1 MRPCPSPRRGGRRS
15 TNMKGAR
22 SMTLP
27 KIDTACLLDF
37 LVRLLNTPSPTGYTE
52 QAIELVEQELAKYP
66 ALQVHRT
73 RKGGLVAKWPVE
85 GSLAPRALTAHVDTL
100 GAMVKEIKPNGR
112 LAVSRIGG
120 LQLNAVETEGC
131 WVFTSRGGKLRGSL
145 LVDTASGH
153 VHGAKAGETVRNE
166 EHMEVRLDARTTS
179 AKETRSLDVAAGD
192 FIAFDPRVEV
202 TNDFVRSR
210 FLDDKAGVAALV
222 AAIKALSD
230 AGKAPKQ
237 TTYFHFSNYEEV
249 GHGAAAGIPSD
260 VHELLT
266 VDMAAVGAGQESDEF
281 HATLCLKD
289 SGGPYHHGLSN
300 KLRELAERNAIPYK
314 TDIYPNYSSDGE
326 AFWRAGGDVA
336 VALIGPGVDASHNY
350 ERTHLDALVGTTNLI
365 MAYMLGE

>member
-1 MRPCPSPRRGGRRS
+1 M
-15 TNMKGAR
+15 A
-22 SMTLP
+22 LP
-27 KIDTACLLDF
+27 KIDTACLVEF
-37 LVRLLNTPSPTGYTE
+37 LVRLLNTPSPTGYAE
-52 QAIELVEQELAKYP
+52 QAIDLVEQELRQYP
-66 ALQVHRT
+66 MLKLWRT
-73 RKGGLVAKWPVE
+73 RKGALVAKWEVE
-85 GSLAPRALTAHVDTL
+85 GSTAPRALTAHVDTL

-120 LQLNAVETEGC
+120 LQLNSVETEGC

-145 LVDTASGH
+145 LVDTASSH
-153 VHGAKAGETVRNE
+153 VHGSKSTETARSE

-179 AKETRSLDVAAGD
+179 ARETRSLDVLPGD

-210 FLDDKAGVAALV
+210 FLDDKACVANIV
-222 AAIKALSD
+222 AGIKALSD
-230 AGKAPKQ
+230 AGQSPTQ
-237 TTYFHFSNYEEV
+237 TSYFLISNYEEV

-266 VDMAAVGAGQESDEF
+266 VDMAAVGQGQESDEY
-281 HATLCLKD
+281 HATICLKD

-300 KLRELAERNAIPYK
+300 RLRELAERNGIAYRA
-314 TDIYPNYSSDGE
+314 DIYPFYASDGE

-350 ERTHLDALVGTTNLI
+350 ERTHLDALIATTNWI
-365 MAYMLGE
+365 TAYLLSE